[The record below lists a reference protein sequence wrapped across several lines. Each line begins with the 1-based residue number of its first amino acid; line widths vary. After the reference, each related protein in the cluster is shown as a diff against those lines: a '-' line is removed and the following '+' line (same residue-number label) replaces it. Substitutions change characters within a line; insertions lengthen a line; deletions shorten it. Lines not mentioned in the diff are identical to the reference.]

1 MRVLTRRLLGL
12 DATEDADATQ
22 ARLEMAAAEPDAPPA
37 DALAAIAVL
46 QGVEPSPASREISP
60 AGRPYGAGT
69 GPLTGWA
76 GLGPNARR
84 RRIIEGCLAALLQA
98 AADKPLI
105 VVLDDVHWNNSGTDE
120 VIQRLLGALGHSRLL
135 LLLGWRSG
143 YRFTW
148 AEHPALTHIA
158 LSPLVAAEARKLAR
172 SALGQ
177 RAVSDAVVAELADRT
192 AGNPFFIEEAATI
205 LDPAL
210 VPPTVSSV
218 ISARVDALMPE
229 EKQFIEVLAT
239 VGEPTTT
246 RLLSIVL
253 EHAPNSTGPELI
265 AAELE
270 SRGLVRI
277 DGFGESARIACR
289 HSLLQEVVYRGLTR
303 ARRRALHAR
312 IVAAMEA
319 LAGDR
324 VADEAAVLARHARLG
339 EVWQAALRH
348 ARAAGSHAAS
358 HSANRE
364 AVRFYEEALEALGHL
379 PGETEALSLGVD
391 LRFALREPLFRLGRI
406 EALRTRLDEAQA
418 LAETLGDPARLGQLY
433 IFQSHHAWLAGDY
446 PATIAAA
453 ERATALA
460 EARNDAALKLR
471 AVFERALGEFGQGAL
486 VASAAAM
493 AQVAAHAEDPDLSGR
508 FGLDAPLAVVA
519 LGYQTRALTDLGQ
532 FDAAD
537 AIAKACN
544 ARATQ
549 VSRPFTFIFA
559 ALAEGYLSL
568 CRGAAAEAVQRLA
581 DTVTLC
587 DRAEADLM
595 RPVAQSFLGAAEVA
609 SGRIAEGL
617 NWLELAVDSAAGM
630 GLLFQQ
636 PLRLVLLS
644 EGTLGCG
651 PFCRGIGTGRGS
663 HEPGSL
669 ARRRSRSSGRAPSS
683 RTGSRLTP
691 RHRAHLGEIG
701 SLSKK
706 IGLVPTFLT
715 I

>member
-1 MRVLTRRLLGL
+1 M
-12 DATEDADATQ
+12 
-22 ARLEMAAAEPDAPPA
+22 
-37 DALAAIAVL
+37 
-46 QGVEPSPASREISP
+46 
-60 AGRPYGAGT
+60 
-69 GPLTGWA
+69 
-76 GLGPNARR
+76 
-84 RRIIEGCLAALLQA
+84 
-98 AADKPLI
+98 
-105 VVLDDVHWNNSGTDE
+105 
-120 VIQRLLGALGHSRLL
+120 
-135 LLLGWRSG
+135 
-143 YRFTW
+143 
-148 AEHPALTHIA
+148 
-158 LSPLVAAEARKLAR
+158 
-172 SALGQ
+172 
-177 RAVSDAVVAELADRT
+177 
-192 AGNPFFIEEAATI
+192 
-205 LDPAL
+205 
-210 VPPTVSSV
+210 
-218 ISARVDALMPE
+218 
-229 EKQFIEVLAT
+229 
-239 VGEPTTT
+239 
-246 RLLSIVL
+246 
-253 EHAPNSTGPELI
+253 
-265 AAELE
+265 
-270 SRGLVRI
+270 
-277 DGFGESARIACR
+277 
-289 HSLLQEVVYRGLTR
+289 
-303 ARRRALHAR
+303 
-312 IVAAMEA
+312 
-319 LAGDR
+319 
-324 VADEAAVLARHARLG
+324 
-339 EVWQAALRH
+339 
-348 ARAAGSHAAS
+348 
-358 HSANRE
+358 
-364 AVRFYEEALEALGHL
+364 
-379 PGETEALSLGVD
+379 
-391 LRFALREPLFRLGRI
+391 
-406 EALRTRLDEAQA
+406 
-418 LAETLGDPARLGQLY
+418 
-433 IFQSHHAWLAGDY
+433 
-446 PATIAAA
+446 
-453 ERATALA
+453 A